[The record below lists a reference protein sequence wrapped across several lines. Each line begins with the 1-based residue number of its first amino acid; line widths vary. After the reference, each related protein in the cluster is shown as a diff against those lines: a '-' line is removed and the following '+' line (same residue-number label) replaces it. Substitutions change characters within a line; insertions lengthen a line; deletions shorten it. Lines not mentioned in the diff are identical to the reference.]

1 MAARGY
7 ESRMLSVASIPRL
20 EHTLQVI
27 FGGVPFVV
35 LADSCIELLVRARDA
50 GNDVVVLEARP
61 PCVC

>member
-1 MAARGY
+1 
-7 ESRMLSVASIPRL
+7 MLSVASIPRL

-27 FGGVPFVV
+27 LGGVPFVV